1 MITNLDKIFTPF
13 ARYIAILRR
22 NQHVIKTV
30 GSAISFIWLA
40 KKRLFLI
47 SGEIETDLS
56 RITTAKIGSLNEPYY
71 SVPALL
77 DRLKKY
83 KSSIS
88 YNVLSIRDSNL
99 AARLNIAIDNLETDV
114 SDGALRKQPFCIM
127 LYGFPGTGKSSF
139 AIQIAK
145 ALITDLH
152 GEFNTTDM
160 VTLNETDEYQSE
172 FRTSHKV
179 VLFDDIGACKYGLND
194 TKNPWRKVV
203 DFVNNV
209 KKTALN
215 PNVEM
220 KGKVYIQPDL
230 IILTS
235 NLDFGSGFG
244 QIKSYIPA
252 SEAILRRFSRIVEVH
267 SHTLVRPLDY
277 VGTDSSSDVGA
288 PYMTRSRHYE
298 SRGGYTPIDVP
309 REDYIEELRVAFQE
323 HNLDQ
328 ENFIKQFNSCFDD
341 ISDDSSESI
350 EILPSQSG
358 LMGRDNNNYFA
369 VDQVYIDYYI
379 KKVDWERFFI
389 EWYELPP
396 GQYFLT
402 VEGIVDSSRRQRTD
416 LEICIELF
424 NRAYEIVRNTP
435 PSRSQ
440 PTAESKQL
448 INEPIDETFH
458 CHQLFTLRR
467 FKLLCKDMNDKWNN
481 SSKLRVDQIVPFP
494 FYNLFKMTKGEPRP
508 KQQSYYIVYA
518 VYICVTLDLNSFELF
533 DQPVF
538 TQSIPLKYVAKRSI
552 FEGKIDRMIQQLKIS
567 FPNLFI
573 NSNIE
578 EVSEFESSLSYISE
592 IAEYDRE
599 DQSLK
604 SCTALWSDENE
615 QINYLLNIVK
625 PHNSYQ
631 NLRNVQLY
639 NFGEIDLMFIAP
651 KSIILF
657 ECKIGYSLFNKA
669 KHQALRYSRVM
680 LALYPHRRIIGM
692 THTPIGF
699 NVVCD
704 FNASVNTEFAGFLRM
719 IGYLDPQTIVEL

>member
-1 MITNLDKIFTPF
+1 MITNLYKIFPPL

-30 GSAISFIWLA
+30 GSAISFVWLA
-40 KKRLFLI
+40 RKRLFLI

-71 SVPALL
+71 SVPTLL
-77 DRLKKY
+77 NRLKKY

-88 YNVLSIRDSNL
+88 YNVLSVRDSNL

-145 ALITDLH
+145 ALMTDLY

-179 VLFDDIGACKYGLND
+179 VLFDDIGACKHGLSD
-194 TKNPWRKVV
+194 TKNPWRKVI

-235 NLDFGSGFG
+235 NLDFGSGSG
-244 QIKSYIPA
+244 QIMSYIPA
-252 SEAILRRFSRIVEVH
+252 SEAILRRFSKIVRVH
-267 SHTLVRPLDY
+267 SHTAVRPLDFI
-277 VGTDSSSDVGA
+277 GTDDPVIGS
-288 PYMTRSRHYE
+288 PYMTRTRRYQY
-298 SRGGYTPIDVP
+298 RGGYNPIDVP
-309 REDYIEELRVAFQE
+309 REAYIEELRLAFQE
-323 HNLDQ
+323 HNVDQ
-328 ENFIKQFNSCFDD
+328 ENFIKRFNNCFDD
-341 ISDDSSESI
+341 IPDDFSESVQV
-350 EILPSQSG
+350 LPSQSG
-358 LMGRDNNNYFA
+358 LIERYNNNYFA
-369 VDQVYIDYYI
+369 ADQRYIDYYI

-396 GQYFLT
+396 GQWFLT
-402 VEGIVDSSRRQRTD
+402 VEGIVDSSRKQRTD

-424 NRAYEIVRNTP
+424 NKAYEIVRNSP
-435 PSRSQ
+435 FPQ
-440 PTAESKQL
+440 LELTAESKQI
-448 INEPIDETFH
+448 INEPVDDTFYSH
-458 CHQLFTLRR
+458 HIFSSKRL
-467 FKLLCKDMNDKWNN
+467 KLLCKDMDDKFSN

-494 FYNLFKMTKGEPRP
+494 FYNLFKMTKGDSRP
-508 KQQSYYIVYA
+508 KQQSYYLVYA
-518 VYICVTLDLNSFELF
+518 VYICVTLDLNSFQLF
-533 DQPVF
+533 DLPVF
-538 TQSIPLKYVAKRSI
+538 TQSIPLKYVAKRNT
-552 FEGKIDRMIQQLKIS
+552 FEGKIDGMIQQLKVS

-573 NSNIE
+573 NANIE
-578 EVSEFESSLSYISE
+578 ELSESESTLAYTPDITE
-592 IAEYDRE
+592 FDQE
-599 DQSLK
+599 DQFSK
-604 SCTALWSDENE
+604 SCTTLWSDEE
-615 QINYLLNIVK
+615 DQIKYLTSIIK
-625 PHNSYQ
+625 PAQPCPVLHNA
-631 NLRNVQLY
+631 QLS
-639 NFGEIDLMFIAP
+639 NFGEIDLIFVGP
-651 KSIILF
+651 RSILLF
-657 ECKIGYSLFNKA
+657 ECKIGYSSFNKA
-669 KHQALRYSRVM
+669 KQQALRYSRVM
-680 LALYPHRRIIGM
+680 LALYPHKRIIGM

-704 FNASVNTEFAGFLRM
+704 FNASVNTEFNGFLKM
-719 IGYLDPQTIVEL
+719 IGYLDPKTIVEL

>member
-1 MITNLDKIFTPF
+1 MITNLYKIFPPL

-30 GSAISFIWLA
+30 GSAISFVWLA

-71 SVPALL
+71 SVPTLL
-77 DRLKKY
+77 NRLKKY
-83 KSSIS
+83 RSSIS
-88 YNVLSIRDSNL
+88 YNVLSARDSNL

-145 ALITDLH
+145 ALITDLY

-179 VLFDDIGACKYGLND
+179 VLFDDIGACKHGLSD
-194 TKNPWRKVV
+194 TKNPWRKVI

-220 KGKVYIQPDL
+220 KGKIYIQPDL

-235 NLDFGSGFG
+235 NLDFGSGSG
-244 QIKSYIPA
+244 QIMSYIPA
-252 SEAILRRFSRIVEVH
+252 SEAILRRFSRIVRVH
-267 SHTLVRPLDY
+267 SHTAVRPLDFI
-277 VGTDSSSDVGA
+277 GTDDPITGA
-288 PYMTRSRHYE
+288 PYLTRARFYGY
-298 SRGGYTPIDVP
+298 RGGHTPIDVP
-309 REDYIEELRVAFQE
+309 REDYVEELRVAFRK
-323 HNLDQ
+323 HNLEQ

-341 ISDDSSESI
+341 IPEDFSESA
-350 EILPSQSG
+350 EVLPSQSG
-358 LMGRDNNNYFA
+358 SIEQFNNNYSA
-369 VDQVYIDYYI
+369 ADYRYIDYYL

-389 EWYELPP
+389 EWYELSF

-402 VEGIVDSSRRQRTD
+402 IEGIVVSSKRQRTD
-416 LEICIELF
+416 LEICMELF
-424 NRAYEIVRNTP
+424 NKAYQIIRGPP
-435 PSRSQ
+435 PSQSEL
-440 PTAESKQL
+440 TAESKQL
-448 INEPIDETFH
+448 LHGPVDKAFYN
-458 CHQLFTLRR
+458 HQISSSKRL
-467 FKLLCKDMNDKWNN
+467 KLLCKDMDDKWNN
-481 SSKLRVDQIVPFP
+481 PSKFRVDQIVPFP
-494 FYNLFKMTKGEPRP
+494 YYNLFKMVKGESRP

-518 VYICVTLDLNSFELF
+518 VYICVTLGLNSFQLF
-533 DQPVF
+533 DLPVF
-538 TQSIPLKYVAKRSI
+538 TQSIPLKYVAKRSV

-567 FPNLFI
+567 FPDLFSNL
-573 NSNIE
+573 NTKESL
-578 EVSEFESSLSYISE
+578 EFESSSFCIPE
-592 IAEYDRE
+592 ITTSDQE
-599 DQSLK
+599 DQSSE
-604 SCTALWSDENE
+604 SCTTLWSDEKE
-615 QINYLLNIVK
+615 QVKYLINIIK
-625 PHNSYQ
+625 PSQ
-631 NLRNVQLY
+631 PCPILCNVQLG
-639 NFGEIDLMFIAP
+639 NFGEIDLVFIGP
-651 KSIILF
+651 KSILLF
-657 ECKIGYSLFNKA
+657 ECKIGYSSFNKA

-680 LALYPHRRIIGM
+680 LALYPHKRIIGM

-704 FNASVNTEFAGFLRM
+704 FNASINTEFAGFLRM
-719 IGYLDPQTIVEL
+719 IGYLDPTTIVEF